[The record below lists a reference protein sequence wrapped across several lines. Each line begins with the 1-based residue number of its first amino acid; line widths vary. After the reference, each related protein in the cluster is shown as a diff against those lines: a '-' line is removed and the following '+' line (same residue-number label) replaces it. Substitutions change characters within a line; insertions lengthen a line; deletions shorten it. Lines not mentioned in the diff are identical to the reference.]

1 MSLRRQRSSGARCGF
16 VSGPEALETRQLLSG
31 VPAYLYPYLPSDVY
45 ITNPISKQRE
55 LVNPGSL
62 INQFDPNSPG
72 LTNEGKV
79 VTGVD
84 RAGDKWVITVHGPGK
99 VIVTDTTPNDGALD
113 DDINTIQLVGTNIN
127 SSYVTGSVTPSNL
140 ELTAGTMLFNQLLA
154 VSGVRSIELN
164 GFELSDAVTP
174 TVTTPTGVFLYGGV
188 RVLSFDSIDQQL
200 NTSVSTTPY
209 QIVIGTPNTPL
220 SVQPS
225 IYLNNISNLVFN
237 SDDTAVPTTPVTSP
251 SVEFVINGAIRNF
264 DIVSAGQGGVP
275 SEFQFLFPV
284 VGTTG
289 RTSVQATAINNLTVH
304 GSAKNLT
311 VSRSATPFSS
321 ESSGLNHLNKATFGG
336 NADGV
341 GIDVKG
347 KIGKLTF
354 NRGLGNPAG
363 VFTGENSSGMGL
375 PQTTYGTPP
384 PATGYPASGDL
395 GGTVRASKIGKLK
408 VKPANVLVQ
417 TPTNPL
423 YVQLLQQGWPTY
435 VSSPGYSL
443 TTAVITTSGSIG
455 QANVAGT
462 QLNSEIKTGFDYTT
476 YVQGLEGTRAESKIK
491 ALRTGGDLV
500 NAVASAS
507 FRPANHHYAKGTGT
521 AGPGQISV
529 HLGGKAIDTGGTTG
543 LGNTGAGVY
552 AKIIK
557 ALKGGK

>member
-1 MSLRRQRSSGARCGF
+1 MSFRRQRSSGAECTF
-16 VSGPEALETRQLLSG
+16 VGGPEVLEARQLLSG
-31 VPAYLYPYLPSDVY
+31 VPAYLYPWLPSDVY

-62 INQFDPNSPG
+62 INQFNPNSSG
-72 LTNEGKV
+72 LSNEGKV
-79 VTGVD
+79 VTGID

-99 VIVTDTTPNDGALD
+99 VIVTDTTPNDGVLD
-113 DDINTIQLVGTNIN
+113 DDINTIQLVGTSIN
-127 SSYVTGSVTPSNL
+127 STYVTGSVTPSNL
-140 ELTAGTMLFNQLLA
+140 ELTPGTMLFNQLLA

-164 GFELSDAVTP
+164 GFELSDSVTP
-174 TVTTPTGVFLYGGV
+174 AVTTPTGVFLYGGV

-209 QIVIGTPNTPL
+209 QIVIGSPNTPL
-220 SVQPS
+220 KVQPS
-225 IYLNNISNLVFN
+225 IYLNSISNLVFN
-237 SDDTAVPTTPVTSP
+237 SDETTVPTTPVTSP
-251 SVEFVINGAIRNF
+251 SVQFVINGTIRNF
-264 DIVSAGQGGVP
+264 DIVAATAGAIP
-275 SEFQFLFPV
+275 SGFQFLFPQ
-284 VGTTG
+284 VGATG
-289 RTSVQATAINNLTVH
+289 RTAVQATAIDNLTVH
-304 GSAKNLT
+304 GSAKNFT

-363 VFTGENSSGMGL
+363 VFTGKSSSGLAL

-395 GGTVRASKIGKLK
+395 GGTVRASKIGKLT

-417 TPTNPL
+417 TPTNPN
-423 YVQLLQQGWPTY
+423 YVQILMQGWPLY
-435 VSSPGYSL
+435 ISSPGYSL
-443 TTAVITTSGSIG
+443 TNAVITTSGSIG
-455 QANVAGT
+455 TSNIGGT
-462 QLNSEIKTGFDYTT
+462 QLNSEVKTGFDYTT
-476 YVQGLEGTRAESKIK
+476 YLQGLEGTRAASKIK

-500 NAVASAS
+500 NSDASAS

-521 AGPGQISV
+521 AGPGQIAV
-529 HLGGKAIDTGGTTG
+529 DLGGKAYDTGGTTG
-543 LGNTGAGVY
+543 LGNTGAGVF
-552 AKIIK
+552 ARKIT
-557 ALKGGK
+557 ALKNK